1 MTPAT
6 ASPHSLT
13 LWADGQKVATLGY
26 EPLNERWSLD
36 YEHDWVKAP
45 EAFPLSPPLSLEPPA
60 TGYAAGAVKRFV
72 ENLLPEG
79 RALDITATTC
89 HVSKSN
95 IFALINALGTETTGA
110 FRFWRSGE
118 VPPSI
123 VVTPPREVTRDELN
137 QRLSERDAMPLAVWD
152 GKVRMSIAGVQDK
165 LMVYLDRALE
175 EGGRIFLVEPPLA
188 STHILK
194 PEPGRTA
201 TPHLVVNEHFCMSLA
216 KRMGL
221 PAAAVSIYRTPR
233 PVLVVS
239 RFDRVVLEEAT
250 GPVVQRLHI
259 IDACQAS
266 DLPATYKY
274 ERNFGGSEHVRSI
287 REGVSFEVLFNRVEQ
302 TINKAAA
309 RLTMLRWALFQFLI
323 GNSDAHGKSFSFFVR
338 RQGLEPAPWY
348 DLVSVVQYP
357 GIDHDLAMAYGDAF
371 SLEEVGAFQMA
382 DFARR
387 CHVDRRLLKREASRL
402 AKLAT
407 EHAPP
412 QALMDVYVDDER
424 AFVGQL
430 RDFIVAQA
438 SRLTTLASDAS
449 EMKDE
454 YLQAMAA
461 WASRPMRGTAMLDVS
476 GQAAPTAGRRP

>member
-1 MTPAT
+1 MIPAT
-6 ASPHSLT
+6 ASAHSLS

-26 EPLNERWSLD
+26 EPLNDRWTLD
-36 YEHDWVKAP
+36 YQHDWLSTP
-45 EAFPLSPPLSLEPPA
+45 GAFPLSPPLPLEPPA
-60 TGYAAGAVKRFV
+60 SGYVAGAVKRFV

-79 RALDITATTC
+79 RALDISATTY

-110 FRFWRSGE
+110 FRFWRSDQ

-137 QRLSERDAMPLAVWD
+137 QRLHDRDAIPLAVWD

-165 LMVYLDRALE
+165 LMVYLDRPIE
-175 EGGRIFLVEPPLA
+175 DGGRMYLVEPPLA

-194 PEPGRTA
+194 PEPGRSV

-216 KRMGL
+216 QRMGL

-239 RFDRVVLEEAT
+239 RFDRVVVGAAT
-250 GPVVQRLHI
+250 EPVVQRLHI
-259 IDACQAS
+259 IDTCQAS

-274 ERNFGGSEHVRSI
+274 ERNFGSGEHVRDI
-287 REGVSFEVLFNRVEQ
+287 REGVSFEVLFDRAEQ
-302 TINKAAA
+302 TVNKAAA

-323 GNSDAHGKSFSFFVR
+323 GNSDAHGKNFSFFVR

-348 DLVSVVQYP
+348 DLVSVMQYP
-357 GIDHDLAMAYGDAF
+357 GVDHELAMAYGDAF
-371 SLEEVGAFQMA
+371 SFEEVGAFQLA
-382 DFARR
+382 DFAKR
-387 CHVDRRLLKREASRL
+387 CKVDRRLLKREASRL

-412 QALMDVYVDDER
+412 QALAHDYVDDER
-424 AFVGQL
+424 AFARQL
-430 RDFIVAQA
+430 RDFMVGQA
-438 SRLTTLASDAS
+438 SRLTALASEAS
-449 EMKDE
+449 TIKDKF
-454 YLQAMAA
+454 L
-461 WASRPMRGTAMLDVS
+461 
-476 GQAAPTAGRRP
+476 

>member
-6 ASPHSLT
+6 PSTHTLS
-13 LWADGQKVATLGY
+13 LWADGQKVAGLGY
-26 EPLNERWSLD
+26 EPLNDRWSLD
-36 YEHDWVKAP
+36 YEAGWVDSP
-45 EAFPLSPPLSLEPPA
+45 EAFPLSPPLPLQPPA
-60 TGYAAGAVKRFV
+60 NGYAIGAVKRFV

-79 RALDITATTC
+79 RALDITATTYG
-89 HVSKSN
+89 VSKSN

-110 FRFWRSGE
+110 FRFWRPDE

-123 VVTPPREVTRDELN
+123 VTTPPREVTRDELN
-137 QRLSERDAMPLAVWD
+137 RRLNERDSIPLAVWD
-152 GKVRMSIAGVQDK
+152 GKVRMSIAGIQDK
-165 LMVYLDRALE
+165 LMVYLDRPLDD
-175 EGGRIFLVEPPLA
+175 GGRMFLVEPPLA

-194 PEPGRTA
+194 PEPGRTV

-221 PAAAVSIYRTPR
+221 PVAAVGIYRTPK

-239 RFDRVVLEEAT
+239 RFDRVVVVDAT

-274 ERNFGGSEHVRSI
+274 ERNFGSGEHVRNI

-302 TINKAAA
+302 TVNKAVA
-309 RLTMLRWALFQFLI
+309 RLTLLRWALFQFLI
-323 GNSDAHGKSFSFFVR
+323 GNSDAHGKNFSFFVR

-357 GIDHDLAMAYGDAF
+357 GIDHGLAMAFGDAF
-371 SLEEVGAFQMA
+371 SLEEVGAFQLA
-382 DFARR
+382 DFAKR
-387 CHVDRRLLKREASRL
+387 CGVNRALLKREAARM

-407 EHAPP
+407 AQAPM
-412 QALMDVYVDDER
+412 QAKAVEYLDDER
-424 AFVGQL
+424 AFADQL
-430 RDFIVAQA
+430 RDFIVGQA
-438 SRLTTLASDAS
+438 SRLTALASEAAKV
-449 EMKDE
+449 KDE
-454 YLQAMAA
+454 FL
-461 WASRPMRGTAMLDVS
+461 
-476 GQAAPTAGRRP
+476 